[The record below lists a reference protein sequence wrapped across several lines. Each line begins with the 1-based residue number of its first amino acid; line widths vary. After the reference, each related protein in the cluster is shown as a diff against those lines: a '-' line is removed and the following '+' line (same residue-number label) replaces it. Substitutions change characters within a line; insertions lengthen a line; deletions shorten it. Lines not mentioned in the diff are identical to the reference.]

1 MAEIINLRRQR
12 KSRARSERAAQAAE
26 NRSRHGLTKA
36 ERGRRDAE
44 AEHERGRLDGHRLDG
59 MTGKTEDGKGR
70 TMRYGPLVERLAA
83 DGSDGWSVH
92 FRAYQRRAAGIETL
106 LLTVG
111 DSDFE
116 SPPEAVAA
124 CKAAL
129 DAGQTRYT
137 AILGDPRLR
146 AAIAERH
153 ARQIGRPTGFEQVTV
168 AAGAQN
174 ALFGVLLS
182 LLGPGDEAIVP
193 EPLYLTYP
201 GAVATPGGVMVT
213 VPSPAERGFHVDPQE
228 IAKAVTPATRLI
240 LIASPNNPTGA
251 VLGRKEWQEI
261 GEIARAHDLW
271 LVSDEVYADL
281 IYLDEPV
288 YPAALP
294 ELAERTIVISSLS
307 KSHAMSGWR
316 IGWSVSPN
324 PELPQHL
331 FRLAIANTY
340 GSPQFVQDAA
350 LAALAAAPGALPAL
364 REAYARRRLEVAA
377 AVDAIPG
384 LSCLKPEGGM
394 FVLVDVRRSGL
405 SALDYANRLLDET
418 GVALLPADGFGAS
431 AVGHL
436 RLNLGTPD
444 DVLHEAVRRLAGFA
458 GRL

>member
-1 MAEIINLRRQR
+1 
-12 KSRARSERAAQAAE
+12 
-26 NRSRHGLTKA
+26 
-36 ERGRRDAE
+36 
-44 AEHERGRLDGHRLDG
+44 
-59 MTGKTEDGKGR
+59 
-70 TMRYGPLVERLAA
+70 MRYGPLVERLAA
-83 DGSDGWSVH
+83 DGSEGWNVH
-92 FRAYQRRAAGIETL
+92 FRAVERLSRGIDTL
-106 LLTVG
+106 ILTVG

-129 DAGQTRYT
+129 DAGKTRYT

-146 AAIAERH
+146 RAIAERH
-153 ARQIGRPTGFEQVTV
+153 SRQVGRETSAEQVVV

-174 ALFGVLLS
+174 ALFSVVLS
-182 LLGPGDEAIVP
+182 LLGAGDEAIVP

-201 GAVATPGGVMVT
+201 GTVATPGGVMVV
-213 VPSPAERGFHVDPQE
+213 VPSPAERGFHVDPAE
-228 IAKAVTPATRLI
+228 IEKAVTPNSRLI

-251 VLGRKEWQEI
+251 VLSRAEWQAI

-281 IYLDEPV
+281 V
-288 YPAALP
+288 YVEDAVSPAALP
-294 ELAERTIVISSLS
+294 ELAERTIVVSSLS
-307 KSHAMSGWR
+307 KSHAMTGWR
-316 IGWSVSPN
+316 AGWSVSPD
-324 PELPQHL
+324 PELPKHL

-350 LAALAAAPGALPAL
+350 LAALEAAPAALPAL

-394 FVLVDVRRSGL
+394 FVLVDVRQSGL
-405 SALDYANRLLDET
+405 SALEFANRLLDET
-418 GVALLPADGFGAS
+418 GLALLPADGFGAS
-431 AVGHL
+431 AAGHL

-444 DVLHEAVRRLAGFA
+444 AVLKDAM
-458 GRL
+458 GRLSRFAASL